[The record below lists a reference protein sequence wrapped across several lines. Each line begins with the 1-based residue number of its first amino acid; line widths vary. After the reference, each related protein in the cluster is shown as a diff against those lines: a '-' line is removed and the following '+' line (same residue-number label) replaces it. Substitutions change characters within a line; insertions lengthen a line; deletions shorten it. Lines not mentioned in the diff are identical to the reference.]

1 MTNAINTKNR
11 GIDIVVNG
19 NWKIRKAG
27 LSFMLAANFSRTN
40 LFGLIQSTDKLPADS
55 VNTNTLF
62 NREERIEVEKG
73 QPASKIILSG
83 NYAIGKMGFL
93 IRSTR
98 FGKTTTV
105 TDSKDK
111 TKDEFFSAKILT
123 DVSIN
128 YSPKTWLT
136 LTAGANN
143 VFDVYPD
150 KLKNNI
156 NTSEGILIYSNRASP
171 FGFNGGYYF
180 VNMAFSF

>member
-1 MTNAINTKNR
+1 MTNAINTRTR
-11 GIDIVVNG
+11 GIDIVLNG
-19 NWKIRKAG
+19 KWNINNANLG
-27 LSFMLAANFSRTN
+27 FMLATNFNQTN
-40 LFGLIQSTDKLPADS
+40 FFGPIQSADKLPADS
-55 VNTNTLF
+55 INTNTLF

-83 NYAIGKMGFL
+83 NYAIGKIGFL

-111 TKDEFFSAKILT
+111 TRDEFFSAKILT

-136 LTAGANN
+136 LTAGASN

-156 NTSEGILIYSNRASP
+156 NTSEEILIYSNRASP
-171 FGFNGGYYF
+171 FGFNGGF
-180 VNMAFSF
+180 

>member
-1 MTNAINTKNR
+1 M
-11 GIDIVVNG
+11 
-19 NWKIRKAG
+19 
-27 LSFMLAANFSRTN
+27 
-40 LFGLIQSTDKLPADS
+40 IQKHFT

-83 NYAIGKMGFL
+83 NYAVGKIGLL
-93 IRSTR
+93 IRSTQ

-105 TDSKDK
+105 TDSEDK
-111 TKDEFFSAKILT
+111 TRDEFFSAKILT

-136 LTAGANN
+136 LTAGAND

-156 NTSEGILIYSNRASP
+156 NTSEGI
-171 FGFNGGYYF
+171 
-180 VNMAFSF
+180 

>member
-1 MTNAINTKNR
+1 M
-11 GIDIVVNG
+11 
-19 NWKIRKAG
+19 
-27 LSFMLAANFSRTN
+27 
-40 LFGLIQSTDKLPADS
+40 IQKHFT

-62 NREERIEVEKG
+62 NREERIKIEKG

-83 NYAIGKMGFL
+83 NYTIGKMGFL

-111 TKDEFFSAKILT
+111 TRDEFFSAKILT

-128 YSPKTWLT
+128 YLPKTWLT
-136 LTAGANN
+136 LTAGLIMF
-143 VFDVYPD
+143 FDVYPD
-150 KLKNNI
+150 KLKNII
-156 NTSEGILIYSNRASP
+156 NTSEGILIYSSRASP

-180 VNMAFSF
+180 VSMAFSF